1 VLGRVNEDHVVPE
14 LQLLERFH
22 RFMVAVMT
30 EAMDR
35 EFCFAAGSCM
45 ADGLCGRVT
54 GHDAVVMQ
62 RREGKPTYF
71 ACGTCLML
79 RSISSSQSP
88 ERTPASGR
96 NRPGSFL
103 SFKGEPADSLRRYG
117 LMLPQR
123 SDGRRR
129 WLGCRL
135 DARIHGIA

>member
-71 ACGTCLML
+71 ACGTCF
-79 RSISSSQSP
+79 RCCV
-88 ERTPASGR
+88 RFRPASPQNERLLPAEIGLAAFSLLR
-96 NRPGSFL
+96 ANRLIPY
-103 SFKGEPADSLRRYG
+103 AD
-117 LMLPQR
+117 MV
-123 SDGRRR
+123 
-129 WLGCRL
+129 
-135 DARIHGIA
+135 